1 MISQERRIL
10 LEHIFRSKAES
21 KVDKKL
27 SFGLSDICT
36 SDMFLRLR
44 TVMTAPRGW
53 CNVCLRRDVTE
64 CFHVTSRRRLWNCTQ
79 FLCKGCLLFWLK
91 NMLIDH
97 MSENTLRQRQ
107 GRVFHQISTEKCVG
121 KTKRN
126 RVFFFLSNFDVSGY
140 LKIYSFAECL
150 IKLLKAL
157 IILILQSK
165 SLPNILS

>member
-107 GRVFHQISTEKCVG
+107 GRVFHEISTEKCVG

-126 RVFFFLSNFDVSGY
+126 RVFFFYPTSTCRD
-140 LKIYSFAECL
+140 I
-150 IKLLKAL
+150 
-157 IILILQSK
+157 
-165 SLPNILS
+165 